1 MLHHCR
7 HHTNPVGTEWKWSM
21 DPAEEIVQGALD
33 NHRNMINQFKGT
45 VNMKRLLLI
54 LMTQMF

>member
-1 MLHHCR
+1 
-7 HHTNPVGTEWKWSM
+7 M

-54 LMTQMF
+54 LMTQMFSNQASTK